1 MKIDGYSYDILSR
14 INPQKIRIY
23 LNSSGWISEEKESDS
38 ETFSNPKNGEVVVVP
53 NDKTSRNYAYRV
65 EEIVKTLSESEGI
78 SVQRILSGFT
88 LASATDIM
96 EYCYK
101 PENEEIGS
109 IPVPEIIKIVQKGDE
124 INKYAYRD
132 LVDYSLSYRN
142 SNWKGNGVL
151 DKVRIGPTIPGS
163 YVIQFLY
170 PVIETHSGQVSTNL
184 EGGLNSDSTLSN
196 ICDKIEESLTAVVKA
211 AESGKTEL
219 DPELKISHNF
229 VNSILGLESDKAE
242 LDIKRIKVI
251 GKKDEARSPVNLTKH
266 IFERIRPIEI
276 AMRPPE
282 MELEQELIGRVTET
296 RDQRETPSDGCA
308 SIRIAYFDKDNKTG
322 TALIKLD
329 GEDLDLAYDA
339 AKSRKLLSITGVL
352 VGNGHNKHIDN
363 VTSLKLID

>member
-1 MKIDGYSYDILSR
+1 M
-14 INPQKIRIY
+14 
-23 LNSSGWISEEKESDS
+23 
-38 ETFSNPKNGEVVVVP
+38 
-53 NDKTSRNYAYRV
+53 
-65 EEIVKTLSESEGI
+65 
-78 SVQRILSGFT
+78 
-88 LASATDIM
+88 
-96 EYCYK
+96 
-101 PENEEIGS
+101 
-109 IPVPEIIKIVQKGDE
+109 
-124 INKYAYRD
+124 
-132 LVDYSLSYRN
+132 
-142 SNWKGNGVL
+142 L
-151 DKVRIGPTIPGS
+151 DKVRIGPTIPES

-196 ICDKIEESLTAVVKA
+196 ICDKIEKSLTAVVKA

-276 AMRPPE
+276 TMRPPE

-308 SIRIAYFDKDNKTG
+308 SIRIAYFDKDNRTG

-339 AKSRKLLSITGVL
+339 AKTRKLLSITGVL